1 MMRVDGN
8 VLAGPLSEVFSA
20 DMTIATG
27 TCASCGD
34 ISPLATSI
42 VYLKPK
48 AFVVRCHVCD
58 AVLMTIIQSS
68 SDTRIALSGMAS
80 LTIPA

>member
-1 MMRVDGN
+1 MHVDGN
-8 VLAGPLSEVFSA
+8 VLAGALSEIFNA
-20 DMTIATG
+20 DMTMATG
-27 TCASCGD
+27 TCSSCGD
-34 ISPLATSI
+34 ISPLATSM

-48 AFVVRCHVCD
+48 SFVVRCHVCD

-68 SDTRIALSGMAS
+68 SDTRIALNGMAS

>member
-1 MMRVDGN
+1 MHVDGN
-8 VLAGPLSEVFSA
+8 VLAGPLSEIFNV
-20 DMTIATG
+20 DMTMATG
-27 TCASCGD
+27 TCSSCGD
-34 ISPLATSI
+34 ISPLATSM

-48 AFVVRCHVCD
+48 SFVVRCHVCD

-68 SDTRIALSGMAS
+68 SETRIALTSMAS